1 MHDSHSMFLQDALAK
16 AIGADRVT
24 ADRATADAHAAD
36 WSDAP
41 RCVPPLVIL
50 PRTPEE
56 VARAFAVLAQHRQ
69 PVVVQGG
76 LTGLAGAAT
85 PQAGEVVL
93 SLARL
98 NAIEAF
104 DTTGGTITVQAG
116 VVLEQLQSH
125 VEEAGWFF
133 PLDLGARGSCQLGGN
148 AATNAGGNRVLR
160 FGTMRER
167 ILGLEVALPD
177 GTVLSMLSRTTKN
190 TTGIDLKQL
199 FIGSEGMLGAITR
212 LVLKLEP
219 KPAAAQTALCA
230 LGSFDAAAQLLKTL
244 RMRLPG
250 LSSFELMWDDFMLAA
265 GEVAHLKSPFAT
277 RYPVYAL
284 VETLGDAGDDA
295 QRALESALGDA
306 LESGIIDDVIVA
318 QSIEQ
323 AKQLWAARES
333 VGELLAA
340 TRPHAAFDVGV
351 PMDAMERCVST
362 LSASLRTRFP
372 AQRHLFFGHLGDGN
386 LHVLSG
392 PYHDEAALHD
402 VERLVY
408 EAVSDAGGCISAEH
422 GIGVVKR
429 EFLPLTRSEAELEL
443 MRKLKALLDPSHILN
458 AGRVMP

>member
-16 AIGADRVT
+16 ALGADRVT

-41 RCVPPLVIL
+41 RCVPPLVIQ

-69 PVVVQGG
+69 RVVVQGG

-116 VVLEQLQSH
+116 VVLEQLQGH

-177 GTVLSMLSRTTKN
+177 GTVLSMLNRTTKN

-265 GEVAHLKSPFAT
+265 GEVAHLKPPFAT

-295 QRALESALGDA
+295 QRALEAALGDA
-306 LESGIIDDVIVA
+306 LEAGSIDDVIVA
-318 QSIEQ
+318 QSIDQ

-351 PMDAMERCVST
+351 PMDAMERCVSM

-443 MRKLKALLDPSHILN
+443 MRKLKTLLDPSHILN

>member
-1 MHDSHSMFLQDALAK
+1 MQASPLMSLPDALAN
-16 AIGADRVT
+16 ALGADRVST
-24 ADRATADAHAAD
+24 DPAVADAHAAD

-41 RCVPPLVIL
+41 RCAPPLVLL

-56 VARAFAVLAQHRQ
+56 VARALAVLSQYRQ

-85 PQAGEVVL
+85 PQAGEVAL

-98 NAIEAF
+98 NAVETF
-104 DTTGGTITVQAG
+104 DTIGGTVTVQAG
-116 VVLEQLQSH
+116 VLLEQLQTH
-125 VEEAGWFF
+125 VEAEGWFF
-133 PLDLGARGSCQLGGN
+133 PLDLSARGSCQLGGN
-148 AATNAGGNRVLR
+148 AATNAGGNRVVR

-167 ILGLEVALPD
+167 ILGLEVAMPD
-177 GTVLSMLSRTTKN
+177 GTVLPMLNRVTKN

-199 FIGSEGMLGAITR
+199 FIGSEGLLGVITR

-230 LGSFDAAAQLLKTL
+230 LGSFDAAARLLKSL

-265 GEVAHLKSPFAT
+265 CDVAKLKPAFSM

-284 VETLGDAGDDA
+284 VETLGEASDDA
-295 QRALESALGDA
+295 QRALEAALGDA
-306 LESGIIDDVIVA
+306 LEAGTIDDVIVA
-318 QSIEQ
+318 QSLEQ

-351 PMDAMERCVST
+351 PMEQMERCVAT
-362 LSASLRTRFP
+362 LRARLEEKF
-372 AQRHLFFGHLGDGN
+372 AQQRHLFFGHLGDGN

-392 PYHDEAALHD
+392 PYADEAALLD
-402 VERLVY
+402 VEALVY
-408 EAVSDAGGCISAEH
+408 ETVREAGGCISAEH

-429 EFLPLTRSEAELEL
+429 PFLGLTRSDAELDL
-443 MRKLKALLDPSHILN
+443 MRKLKTAIDPSNILN
-458 AGRVMP
+458 GGRVIP